1 MSETETT
8 PGAGGAADGG
18 GRDLDANQARLAYA
32 IIRALLEH
40 TRVTGDLVALMAQV
54 LDEETLKALTATP
67 NWAAYMDSRRALA
80 RAREELEQFTRVMSE
95 LGEG

>member
-1 MSETETT
+1 M
-8 PGAGGAADGG
+8 
-18 GRDLDANQARLAYA
+18 
-32 IIRALLEH
+32 RALLEH
-40 TRVTGDLVALMAQV
+40 TRVTGDLIALMAQV